1 MARTLPEPTEIFTAH
16 HYFADMGARKV
27 RPFARLI
34 VGKNVEEALELLRY
48 YPNRGARLLEKV
60 LRSAIGNAV
69 HEGVSRPYTL
79 DVLEARVDD
88 GPMWKRVHPRAR
100 GMAYLVRRRLCHIH
114 VTIGR

>member
-1 MARTLPEPTEIFTAH
+1 MAKANLARYRLYTAH

-34 VGKNVEEALELLRY
+34 TNKNVEEALELLRY

-69 HEGVSRPYTL
+69 DQGANRPYDL
-79 DVLEARVDD
+79 NVLEARVDD

-114 VTIGR
+114 VTIG

>member
-1 MARTLPEPTEIFTAH
+1 MAKVKPARPNLYTAH

-34 VGKNVEEALELLRY
+34 ANKNVEEALELLRY

-69 HEGVSRPYTL
+69 DQGATRPYDL

-114 VTIGR
+114 VTIG